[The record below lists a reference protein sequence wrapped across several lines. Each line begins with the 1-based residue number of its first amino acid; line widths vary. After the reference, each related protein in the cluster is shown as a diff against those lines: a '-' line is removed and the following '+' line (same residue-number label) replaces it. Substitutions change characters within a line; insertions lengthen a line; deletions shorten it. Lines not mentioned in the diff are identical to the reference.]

1 MKQYQYTLLNCM
13 YILAGIVLLALGV
26 FEVVDSFWSGMGSAL
41 CVVGI
46 IRIVRNYRLN
56 KDEKYKEK
64 VEIELSDERNHY
76 LRNKAWAWAG
86 YLYVLI
92 SAVAVI
98 VFKVIGQDMLSIYS
112 SFTTCLVLMLFWFSY
127 LYLKKKY

>member
-92 SAVAVI
+92 SAIAAI

-112 SFTTCLVLMLFWFSY
+112 SFTTCLVIVLFWFSY
-127 LYLKKKY
+127 FYLKKKY